1 MDFPNFAPFII
12 PGLAVGA
19 IYALSGVGLLVLYQ
33 ASGILNF
40 AYGAIG
46 AVSAMI
52 TWQLLQWEIPVLI
65 ACAVGILLSVALSFL
80 YGKYLAPR
88 LAYRDAV
95 VKAVAT
101 LGFAL
106 ILMGAL
112 EWQFS
117 INRARQLRLPTDAI
131 GFELFESRVTLTR
144 LIAFLLALVVT
155 IGVALFLTRTR
166 TGILM
171 RALANNRDLS
181 SLLGVRVAQVETT
194 AWVMSGLMAGISGL
208 LLGSLTSLNATLL
221 TFMVIPALATAI
233 VGQLRSLWLTLAGGL
248 FIGLL
253 ESMAIPI
260 DAISPYRAV
269 TPFIVALLVILWQ
282 QRNQRRSLLTTSND

>member
-46 AVSAMI
+46 AVSAMM
-52 TWQLLQWEIPVLI
+52 TWQLLQWEIPVLV
-65 ACAVGILLSVALSFL
+65 ACAVGILLSVGLSFL

-131 GFELFESRVTLTR
+131 GFELFDSRVTLTR
-144 LIAFLLALVVT
+144 LIAFLLALLVT

-248 FIGLL
+248 CIGLL

-260 DAISPYRAV
+260 DTISPYRAV

-282 QRNQRRSLLTTSND
+282 QRGQRRSLLTISND